1 MAPLRVFEA
10 DRAIRGADERTARRP
25 DENSVVVSIGIRST
39 LLGTSMQHAIVF
51 AFSACRIQ
59 HTGHFQRPLRRLGS
73 ASPGRAMPSRRVPFE
88 RLPLPVCF
96 IPTSQERTTYT
107 FYHRCSGC
115 QLQTLSLLRLW
126 YNGDMPAKKETF
138 VILDGNALIHR
149 AFHALPPLTTKKGEM
164 VNAVYGFASILLKV
178 LKELHPTYIAATFD
192 LAAPT
197 FRHKEFAEYKAT
209 RVKAPQDLYD
219 QIPRVKEVVRAF
231 NIPIYEQEGFEA
243 DDLIGTVTKK
253 LHGKDIRT
261 VIVTGD
267 MDTLQLVDGDTRVYT
282 MKKGVGETTEFG
294 PAEVE
299 ERYGLTPEQMID
311 YKALRGDPSD
321 NIPGVPGI
329 GEKTA
334 TELLRTFVT
343 LDELYEAVE
352 TNSKKIEGI
361 KPRVLELLKSNK
373 KGALLSRKL
382 ATIVRTVPIHFV
394 LNDAKARSYHR
405 QQVVDLFQELEFK
418 SLLSKLPTM
427 SLFMHAE
434 APATQQTLA
443 QPRQDPR
450 KNANYT
456 IADDRT
462 SFTALLKK
470 LKTIKAIAVDTETTA
485 INTLDARLLGVS
497 LSWKPGEAFYVNVD
511 HPDGEKRLKEL
522 AKFLGDAKIEK
533 YGHNMKYDF
542 KILSQLDIRLHP
554 LAFDSMIASY
564 LINPG
569 SRQHSLDAIAF
580 SEFGYEMQP
589 ITDLIGK
596 PGKAGQL
603 AMDQVPLEK
612 LGWYSCEDADF
623 TFRLVKKLGSELASK
638 GGAEL
643 MRKIEM
649 PLIPVLADMELT
661 GITVDTVFLKKM
673 SKKVTTDL
681 AALETKIYRAAG
693 SQFNINSPAQLK
705 EVLFEK
711 LKISTQGIGKTKTG
725 FSTAAA
731 ELEKMKDAHPI
742 IPMMVEYR
750 ELAKL
755 LSTYLDALPALVH
768 PVTGRVHTEYNQVV
782 AATGRLSSSNPNLQN
797 IPVRTELGRE
807 IRKAFVAKE
816 GFMLVS
822 ADYSQI
828 ELRLA
833 AALSG
838 DKKMLEAFR
847 KGEDIHARTAA
858 DIHGIPLE
866 NVTKD
871 IRFTAKEVNFG
882 VLYGMGVYGL
892 ASRTGISR
900 EHAKEFIDKYFSVY
914 KGVAAYIEETK
925 AIAKSRGYVETL
937 FGRRRYLPEI
947 NSGMAQMRAQA
958 ERMAV
963 NMPLQ
968 GTAADLMKL
977 AMIAVHEELP
987 RVSPNSKILL
997 QVHDELVLEVPKSDV
1012 RRVAAFAKETMETV
1026 EKFAVPIVVD
1036 VSAGLN
1042 WGEMEKFKV

>member
-1 MAPLRVFEA
+1 MPHPAY
-10 DRAIRGADERTARRP
+10 RALPAAAHAAW
-25 DENSVVVSIGIRST
+25 VSISGHGDAFQTSAGRIPSIVSAFHPH
-39 LLGTSMQHAIVF
+39 LPKGTPALFTTIPGTVN
-51 AFSACRIQ
+51 IQ
-59 HTGHFQRPLRRLGS
+59 RHYL
-73 ASPGRAMPSRRVPFE
+73 VP
-88 RLPLPVCF
+88 
-96 IPTSQERTTYT
+96 
-107 FYHRCSGC
+107 
-115 QLQTLSLLRLW
+115 W

-149 AFHALPPLTTKKGEM
+149 AFHALPPLMTKKGEM
-164 VNAVYGFASILLKV
+164 VNAVYGFASIVLKV

-197 FRHKEFAEYKAT
+197 FRHKEYAEYKAT
-209 RVKAPQDLYD
+209 RIKAPQDLYD
-219 QIPRVKEVVRAF
+219 QIPRVKEVVQAF

-253 LHGKDIRT
+253 LHGRAIRT

-267 MDTLQLVDGDTRVYT
+267 MDTLQLVDDDTRVYT
-282 MKKGVGETTEFG
+282 MKKGVGETAEFG
-294 PAEVE
+294 PEEVR
-299 ERYGLTPEQMID
+299 ERYGLMPDQMID

-334 TELLRTFVT
+334 TELLQTFKT

-352 TNSKKIEGI
+352 TNPKKLETV
-361 KPRVLELLKSNK
+361 KPRVLELLKAHKREAELSK
-373 KGALLSRKL
+373 KLG
-382 ATIVRTVPIHFV
+382 TIVRNVPIHFV
-394 LNDAKARSYHR
+394 LNDARAKSYHR
-405 QQVVDLFQELEFK
+405 QRVVDLFQELEFK

-434 APATQQTLA
+434 APPEQQELVK
-443 QPRQDPR
+443 PKKDPR
-450 KNANYT
+450 KDARYT
-456 IADDRT
+456 IVDDDE
-462 SFTALLKK
+462 SFTTLLLK
-470 LKTIKAIAVDTETTA
+470 LKTATTLAVDTETTA
-485 INTLDARLLGVS
+485 INTLDAKLLGVS
-497 LSWKPGEAFYVNVD
+497 LSWKEGEAYYVNIN
-511 HPDGEKRLKEL
+511 HADGEERLKKLSGILENP
-522 AKFLGDAKIEK
+522 KVKK
-533 YGHNMKYDF
+533 YGHNMKYDYKVF
-542 KILSQLDIRLHP
+542 LRAGTSLAP
-554 LAFDSMIASY
+554 LTFDSMIASY

-623 TFRLVKKLGSELASK
+623 TFRLVQKLGSELASK
-638 GGAEL
+638 GGEEL
-643 MRKIEM
+643 LRKIEM

-661 GITVDTVFLKKM
+661 GITINVPFLARM
-673 SKKVTTDL
+673 SKRVKTDL
-681 AALETKIYRAAG
+681 AKLEKSIYAAAG

-731 ELEKMKDAHPI
+731 ELEKIKDAHPI
-742 IPMMVEYR
+742 IPMMMEHR

-807 IRKAFVAKE
+807 IRKAFVTKK

-838 DKKMLEAFR
+838 DKKMLDAFR

-866 NVTKD
+866 HVTKD

-892 ASRTGISR
+892 ASRTGITR

-914 KGVAAYIEETK
+914 QGVAAYIEETK
-925 AIAKSRGYVETL
+925 ALAKSRGYVETL

-947 NSGMAQMRAQA
+947 NSGMAQVRAQA

-987 RVSPNSKILL
+987 KVSPNSKILL

-1012 RRVAAFAKETMETV
+1012 RRVATFAKETMETV

-1036 VSAGLN
+1036 VSVGLN
-1042 WGEMEKFKV
+1042 WGEMEGIKL

>member
-1 MAPLRVFEA
+1 MA
-10 DRAIRGADERTARRP
+10 
-25 DENSVVVSIGIRST
+25 
-39 LLGTSMQHAIVF
+39 
-51 AFSACRIQ
+51 
-59 HTGHFQRPLRRLGS
+59 
-73 ASPGRAMPSRRVPFE
+73 SRRE
-88 RLPLPVCF
+88 
-96 IPTSQERTTYT
+96 
-107 FYHRCSGC
+107 
-115 QLQTLSLLRLW
+115 
-126 YNGDMPAKKETF
+126 KF

-149 AFHALPPLTTKKGEM
+149 AFHALPPLTTKSGEV

-178 LKELHPTYIAATFD
+178 LKELKPDYIAATFD

-197 FRHKEFAEYKAT
+197 FRHKEYEDYKAT
-209 RVKAPQDLYD
+209 RVKAAQELYD
-219 QIPRVKEVVRAF
+219 QIPRVKDVVKAF

-253 LHGKDIRT
+253 LHGKQIDVI
-261 VIVTGD
+261 IVTGD
-267 MDTLQLVDGDTRVYT
+267 MDTLQLVDKDTFVYT
-282 MKKGVGETTEFG
+282 MKKGFGETTEYG
-294 PAEVE
+294 PAEVR
-299 ERYGLTPEQMID
+299 ERYGLDPDQMID

-334 TELLRTFVT
+334 TELLQTFGT
-343 LDELYEAVE
+343 LDKLYEAVE
-352 TNSKKIEGI
+352 TNSKKLETV
-361 KPRVLELLKSNK
+361 KSRVLELLRAHKREAELSK
-373 KGALLSRKL
+373 KLG
-382 ATIVRTVPIHFV
+382 TIVRNVPIHFI
-394 LNDAKARSYHR
+394 LNDAKAKSYHR
-405 QQVVDLFQELEFK
+405 QRVVDLFQELEFK

-434 APATQQTLA
+434 APPEQQELVK
-443 QPRQDPR
+443 PKKDPR
-450 KNANYT
+450 KSAQYAVIN
-456 IADDRT
+456 DVR
-462 SFTALLKK
+462 SFAALLKK
-470 LKTIKAIAVDTETTA
+470 LKAVTTLAVDTETTA
-485 INTLDARLLGVS
+485 INTLDAKLLGVS
-497 LSWKPGEAFYVNVD
+497 LSWKEGEAYYVNIN
-511 HPDGEKRLKEL
+511 HADGGERLKKLSGILEDP
-522 AKFLGDAKIEK
+522 KVER
-533 YGHNMKYDF
+533 YGHNMKYDY
-542 KILSQLDIRLHP
+542 KVLLRAGISLAP
-554 LAFDSMIASY
+554 LTFDSMIASY

-569 SRQHSLDAIAF
+569 SRQHNLDAIVF

-603 AMDQVPLEK
+603 AMDHVPLEK

-623 TFRLVKKLGSELASK
+623 TFRLVQKLGSELASK
-638 GGAEL
+638 GGKEL

-661 GITVDTVFLKKM
+661 GITVNVPFLTRM
-673 SKKVTTDL
+673 SKRVKADL
-681 AALETKIYRAAG
+681 TKLETTIYKAAG
-693 SQFNINSPAQLK
+693 TEFNINSPVQLK
-705 EVLFEK
+705 EILFEK

-731 ELEKMKDAHPI
+731 ELDKMKDAHPI
-742 IPMMVEYR
+742 IPMMLEYR

-768 PVTGRVHTEYNQVV
+768 PATGRVHTEYNQVV

-807 IRKAFVAKE
+807 IRKAFVAKKD
-816 GFMLVS
+816 FMLVS

-866 NVTKD
+866 KVTKD

-892 ASRTGISR
+892 ASRTGITR

-914 KGVAAYIEETK
+914 KGVAAYVEETK
-925 AIAKSRGYVETL
+925 ALAKSRGYVETL

-987 RVSPNSKILL
+987 KISPNSKILL
-997 QVHDELVLEVPKSDV
+997 QVHDELVFEVPKEDV
-1012 RRVAAFAKETMETV
+1012 ERVATLAKETMETV

-1036 VSAGLN
+1036 VSAGPN
-1042 WGEMEKFKV
+1042 WGEMDKLEM